1 MTVICGWLASVCAGL
16 EERGERER
24 EGRRKKKKLRVR
36 ERDSRKTEER
46 KEATPVSG
54 LFSDGHED
62 GWTVRQTAFEFCC
75 AVTSQHLSPFLSC
88 YHNDAELCRLL
99 TSPLGWLEKEA
110 WVLTVFLLIKE
121 RWPSNKAESNRR
133 DPSGLSG
140 LGIDL
145 IYTGGFRP
153 RNKECIFFDENE
165 DLLGLWMGCILYRI
179 PICQTLSSMLS

>member
-24 EGRRKKKKLRVR
+24 EGRKKKKTQSQR

-62 GWTVRQTAFEFCC
+62 GWTVRQTVFEFCC

-99 TSPLGWLEKEA
+99 TSPLG
-110 WVLTVFLLIKE
+110 
-121 RWPSNKAESNRR
+121 
-133 DPSGLSG
+133 
-140 LGIDL
+140 
-145 IYTGGFRP
+145 
-153 RNKECIFFDENE
+153 
-165 DLLGLWMGCILYRI
+165 
-179 PICQTLSSMLS
+179 